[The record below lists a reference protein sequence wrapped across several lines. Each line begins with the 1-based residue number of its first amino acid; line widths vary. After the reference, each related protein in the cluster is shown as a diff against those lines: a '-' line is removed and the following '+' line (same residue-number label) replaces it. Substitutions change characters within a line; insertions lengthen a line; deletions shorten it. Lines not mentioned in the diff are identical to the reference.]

1 MKHLRRIF
9 LRFYLLFASSKVE
22 AELAREIGAH
32 LAFLEDDYR
41 RQGMTP
47 EDARR
52 AARLACGGVEQAKQ
66 LHRDERAF
74 QELGQILQ
82 DTRYTLRQLCRS
94 PGFALTA
101 ILMLALGIGATTAIF
116 SIVEGVLLRPLPFP
130 DPDRLVVLGD
140 VLEGSHCVSCAQSS
154 VTAPDIRNYMRDTQS
169 FSHLGG
175 YRQRLFEL
183 SGTGSPAAVSATRM
197 SGEVFAALGV
207 PPLLGRTFTQ
217 QEDEEQQQVAVLS
230 YGMWRSRFHGDA
242 NVLGSKILLYR
253 KPYTVIGVMPRD
265 FEFPLNPGHVNQ
277 SELWLPLS
285 LQPEEFMAGS
295 AASWNSRMVGRLK
308 PGITAEQAQSD
319 ADRVARETMRDS
331 PAYMRS
337 FRIHAVVTP
346 LQEDTVAQARPLVRT
361 LFFAVIVVLLIA
373 CANLAGLLLVRAIR
387 RRREI
392 AMRLALGA
400 RAATLLRQAI
410 VESMVLSVAGGAIGL
425 ALAAV
430 ALRLGVSLLPQT
442 LPRINEIGLD
452 WPVMLFALGLA
463 LLTGLLCGLAP
474 AFAAIRTSVNEA
486 LKEGGRT
493 GTSGGGHARLRSAL
507 VVAEIAVALT
517 LLTASGLLLRSFEKM
532 RDVKLGFRPD
542 NTLAALYV
550 LPQQQYRTQS
560 AIDEFTKTLLN
571 DLEQLPGVE
580 AVGITSFLP
589 AAGNSWGISFTIEG
603 YVPPKGAGL
612 NMAAMSLLEGNPFD
626 ALGIRV
632 LRGRIFTQSDN
643 AGSQLVAVVNRKM
656 AGRYWPGQ
664 DPIGKRLRRG
674 LPETSTPWMTVV
686 GEVDDVKLGSPDA
699 ETIPQVYQ
707 PVTQTVAS
715 EGVFASVGELSA
727 TDGWIVLRSRMAPEQ
742 MEDTVR
748 ATVRKIDPQLP
759 LYQLQTME
767 QAISKSEAPR
777 RFNTVLIS
785 SLAIAAVLLSV
796 LGIYGVI
803 AFSVALREQE
813 MAVRMALG
821 CQRSGVILF
830 ILGSGARLA
839 VFGCGL
845 GLLGAV
851 AASRLLRSFLFEVS
865 PFDPGVLAL
874 STVAMLLLALAAS
887 GLPARRACSTDPM
900 LALRGE

>member
-52 AARLACGGVEQAKQ
+52 AARLAYGGVEQAKQ